1 MRAAALRA
9 VLRREF
15 AGYFGNPTGY
25 VFITVFVFLSALAAF
40 WQERFFQSNLANLDP
55 LNAWFPYLLIF
66 LVPSITMGL
75 WADERRHGTE
85 ELLLTLPAS
94 GWELV
99 AGKYLAA
106 LGIYTVALVFS
117 LSHVAVLAWLGSPD
131 PGLISSTY
139 LGYWLMGMAL
149 LPIGLLASLLT
160 ANLTVA
166 FICGS
171 LLTAFPVF
179 LAEASNLLGPGTARA
194 IESLSVPVQFRDL
207 SHGIVTPQAIVYFL
221 ALALAGL
228 SLCIML
234 VERRRWPGHRGAP
247 PMAVHVTMRGLCAFT
262 AAAAATVLAGAS
274 TARLD
279 VTSEQI
285 HTLANDTRKLIAGL
299 DPNRPVFIQAY
310 FSPEVPRSYIEA
322 KRNLTSF
329 LREFDAIG
337 QGRIETRIVETVKFS
352 PEAREARERYGIVPV
367 RVATGEETRA
377 GLDEIFLALVF
388 TCGSEESVV
397 PAFDRGLPV
406 EYELMRSIR
415 VVSGTRRRKIGILDT
430 GARLF
435 GGFDFSTKRQSSDWP
450 IVEELRKQYEVVK
463 VPPDGDYPD
472 DMDVLMAVQPGSLN
486 AAQLGRLS
494 AHAASGRP
502 VLFLFDPLPLF
513 EPELSPRFG
522 TSLGQLL
529 KTIGVDWRQ
538 DRVVW
543 DTWNPHPQLRT
554 LPPEVVFVGRGGQG
568 SMPFQE
574 KDVVSAGLQE
584 MVMLYPGLLKPRSE
598 PGLEFTPLLTAGK
611 DAGET
616 PWAQL
621 VTQDLFG
628 GLSLTRVAKH
638 DPTGETYTLAARVKR
653 SGDTKLNAIVIAD
666 ADFMAQEF
674 FELRKRGVEG
684 LNFDNVSFILNAVDD
699 LAGDRSFIALRKR
712 RPRHRTLEA
721 LEARTRQ
728 YEERRRQE
736 TEQAAAVADQ
746 RLKEAQARLDAA
758 VRAIESRGDL
768 DDQTRQIMISSVQTA
783 ESRRLQVAR
792 ANIEDER
799 EKQIENARIS
809 MESSVRAVQNTVKLL
824 AISLPPVPA
833 FLLAILMSLRRLKRE
848 RVRVSPERLVE
859 ASPAEETPEA

>member
-1 MRAAALRA
+1 MRRAALWA
-9 VLRREF
+9 VARREF
-15 AGYFGNPTGY
+15 AAYFGNPTGY

-99 AGKYLAA
+99 VGKYLAA

-131 PGLISSTY
+131 PGLMVSTY
-139 LGYWLMGMAL
+139 LGYWLMGLAL
-149 LPIGLLASLLT
+149 LPLGLLASLWT

-166 FICGS
+166 FIGGS
-171 LLTAFPVF
+171 LLTAFPLF
-179 LAEASNLLGPGTARA
+179 LDDAANLLGSGAARA
-194 IESLSVPVQFRDL
+194 LEGLSVPAQFRDL
-207 SHGIVTPQAIVYFL
+207 SQGIVTPQAVVYFL
-221 ALALAGL
+221 SLAVAGL

-234 VERRRWPGHRGAP
+234 VERRRWPRYRGAP
-247 PMAVHVTMRGLCAFT
+247 PMPLHVAIRGVCAFV
-262 AAAAATVLAGAS
+262 AATAVAVLAGAF

-285 HTLANDTRKLIAGL
+285 HTLSDDTKKLILSL
-299 DPNRPVFIQAY
+299 DPKRPVFIQAY

-329 LREFDAIG
+329 LREFNAVG
-337 QGRIETRIVETVKFS
+337 RERIETRVVETVKYS
-352 PEAREARERYGIVPV
+352 PEAREARERYGIVPF
-367 RVATGEETRA
+367 RVATGEETRS

-388 TCGSEESVV
+388 TCGSEEFVV

-415 VVSGTRRRKIGILDT
+415 VVSGTKRRKVGILEN

-435 GGFDFSTKRQSSDWP
+435 GGFDFAAKRQSSDWP
-450 IVEELRKQYEVVK
+450 IVEELRKQYEVSK
-463 VPPDGDYPD
+463 VSADADYPGD
-472 DMDVLMAVQPGSLN
+472 IDVLMAVQPGSLTAPQLERLTGY
-486 AAQLGRLS
+486 AAAGKPLL
-494 AHAASGRP
+494 
-502 VLFLFDPLPLF
+502 LLLDPLPLF

-522 TSLGQLL
+522 TSLAQLL
-529 KTIGVDWRQ
+529 AAVGVDWRQ

-554 LPPEVVFVGRGGQG
+554 LPPEVVFIGRGSQAP
-568 SMPFQE
+568 MPFQE
-574 KDVVSAGLQE
+574 KDAVSAGLQE
-584 MVMLYPGLLKPRSE
+584 MVLLYPGLLKPRSD
-598 PGLEFTPLLTAGK
+598 PGIEFTPLLTAGK

-616 PWAQL
+616 PWTQL
-621 VTQDLFG
+621 VTQGIFG
-628 GLSLTRVAKH
+628 GISLARVSRH
-638 DPTGETYTLAARVKR
+638 DPTSESYTLAARVR
-653 SGDTKLNAIVIAD
+653 RQGESNANAIVIAD

-674 FELRKRGVEG
+674 FELRKRGIEG

-699 LAGDRSFIALRKR
+699 LAGDRSFIALRRR

-721 LEARTRQ
+721 LEARTHR
-728 YEERRRQE
+728 YEEQRRQE
-736 TEQAAAVADQ
+736 TEQAAAVAEQ

-758 VRAIESRGDL
+758 VRSIESRGDL
-768 DDQTRQIMISSVQTA
+768 DDQTRQIMTSSGQAA

-809 MESSVRAVQNTVKLL
+809 MESSVKTVQNTVKLL

-833 FLLAILMSLRRLKRE
+833 FLLAILVWLRRLRRE
-848 RVRVSPERLVE
+848 RMRISPERLV
-859 ASPAEETPEA
+859 AAPPAGETPDA